1 VKISVVFPN
10 VMYREGPQGV
20 SKLMRA
26 IEQIGF
32 DELNMFD
39 HVLMGYPTDTRPAPF
54 YSPKMPIMEA
64 FMVLAYA
71 AAVTDKIGLGTGVL
85 VLPQR
90 QPTLVA
96 KQVSTLD
103 TLSAGRLRLGVGIG
117 WQRSEY
123 EALDEDFAT
132 RGRRMGEA
140 IQLVRAYW
148 QDEHINLDGDYYQ
161 VDEMAMEPK
170 PPQGDKLPIWIG
182 GTRPQALRRV
192 VEHGDGWMAMNAP
205 GDPPL
210 ETKMAQLR
218 QFADEAGRDP
228 ATIGMQMSLSPDAL
242 NRERRKRF
250 YAEPELMRERLV
262 ELRDLGFD
270 WTAIDCVPI
279 FQQGYRSSDAMIDH
293 LAEIYTTVEPEL
305 NR

>member
-1 VKISVVFPN
+1 MKISVVFPN